1 MANKIY
7 SYEIE
12 ILKEEE
18 LDIDARKAVEEA
30 KKASQNSYAPY
41 SKFQVGAAVVLND
54 GKIVQGNNQ
63 ENIAYPSG
71 LCAERVAVFSANAI
85 YPKSAIRIL
94 AIAAQTGGKFT
105 EKPITPCGSCRQVLS
120 ETEIRQKAP
129 IEIYLYGTKEILHIH
144 SVADLLP
151 LAFDF

>member
-1 MANKIY
+1 MENKIY
-7 SYEIE
+7 SFEIE

-18 LDIDARKAVEEA
+18 LDNEAKKTIEEA

-41 SKFQVGAAVVLND
+41 SRFQVGAAVVLSD

-85 YPKSAIRIL
+85 YPKATIRTL
-94 AIAAQTGGKFT
+94 AIAAQTGGNFT
-105 EKPITPCGSCRQVLS
+105 EKPITPCGACRQVLS
-120 ETEIRQKAP
+120 ETEQRQKAP
-129 IEIYLYGTKEILHIH
+129 IDIYLYGSKEILHIH